1 VELEDLNILLSR
13 HVLLQEM
20 YFSVHIFLAAGL
32 LLKVQYWSS
41 FVLAV
46 SFLLLGAI
54 LEWFCFGYRL
64 AVAGSSTK
72 VVNWVW

>member
-1 VELEDLNILLSR
+1 VELEDQNILLSR

-54 LEWFCFGYRL
+54 LEWFFL
-64 AVAGSSTK
+64 ATGLLLQAAVLK
-72 VVNWVW
+72 

>member
-1 VELEDLNILLSR
+1 
-13 HVLLQEM
+13 M
-20 YFSVHIFLAAGL
+20 YFSVHNFLAAGL

-46 SFLLLGAI
+46 SFILLGAI
-54 LEWFCFGYRL
+54 LSGFVYGL

-72 VVNWVW
+72 VVNCV